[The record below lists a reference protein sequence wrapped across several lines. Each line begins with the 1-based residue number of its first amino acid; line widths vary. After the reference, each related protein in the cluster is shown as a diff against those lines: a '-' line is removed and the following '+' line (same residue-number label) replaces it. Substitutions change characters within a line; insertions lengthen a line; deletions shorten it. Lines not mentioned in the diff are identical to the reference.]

1 MSVTDRA
8 VWFTP
13 VSRVAGVV
21 LATLLVLPATATAA
35 EREITVGNDFF
46 QPADVQIAVNDTVT
60 WVFSQSGNH
69 DIQSR
74 PGEEETFDSDPGN
87 PSPFH
92 TAGFRFSHTF
102 TRDSVAVDYVCSVHP
117 STMSG
122 TVTVGAPPVDADP
135 PAVTAADA
143 DVGRRRVAIDF
154 ALDEAAQVTLSL
166 ARAARPNRV
175 LRTVNRQL
183 GVGESTINLR
193 RRGLRPGRYVARLSA
208 VDDAGNQSEVARAS
222 FRLRRPRR

>member
-1 MSVTDRA
+1 
-8 VWFTP
+8 
-13 VSRVAGVV
+13 VSRVAGAL
-21 LATLLVLPATATAA
+21 LATLLVLPATASAA

-46 QPADVQIAVNDTVT
+46 QPADVQIAVGDTVT
-60 WVFSQSGNH
+60 WVFSESGNH

-92 TAGFRFSHTF
+92 TVGYRFSHTF
-102 TRDSVAVDYVCSVHP
+102 NRDAVAVDYVCSVHP
-117 STMSG
+117 TTMSG

-143 DVGRRRVAIDF
+143 DVSRRRVAIGF
-154 ALDEAAQVTLSL
+154 SLDEAAQVTLKL

-183 GVGESTINLR
+183 GAGDSTITLR
-193 RRGLRPGRYVARLSA
+193 RRGLRPGRYVARLTA
-208 VDDAGNQSEVARAS
+208 VDDAGNPSQVERAT